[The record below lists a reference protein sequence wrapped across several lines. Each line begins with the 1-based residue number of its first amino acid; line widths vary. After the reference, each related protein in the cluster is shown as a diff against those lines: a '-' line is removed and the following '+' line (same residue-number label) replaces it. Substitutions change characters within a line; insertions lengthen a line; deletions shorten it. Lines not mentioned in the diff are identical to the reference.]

1 MAPPPLFHGKT
12 ILTVGQ
18 KYESKGTFKNPDF
31 QTFWRIRKN
40 LAVQPRLFKN
50 PNLPLLWIEKIL
62 EVWTAQDQHFK
73 IQILAS
79 LLKIRWAIYIKKD
92 GHILNFNINDWDIQF
107 AKSLKF
113 FQWIGKNI
121 FHWVKWNEP
130 IGNSAHTIVLLFM
143 FTIIFLLS
151 QDFVKSLLIISNFL
165 KIDKV

>member
-50 PNLPLLWIEKIL
+50 PNLPLLWIGKIL
-62 EVWTAQDQHFK
+62 EVWTAQDQYFK

-113 FQWIGKNI
+113 FNELGKTFSIGSNGMNPLGI
-121 FHWVKWNEP
+121 LP
-130 IGNSAHTIVLLFM
+130 IP
-143 FTIIFLLS
+143 
-151 QDFVKSLLIISNFL
+151 
-165 KIDKV
+165 